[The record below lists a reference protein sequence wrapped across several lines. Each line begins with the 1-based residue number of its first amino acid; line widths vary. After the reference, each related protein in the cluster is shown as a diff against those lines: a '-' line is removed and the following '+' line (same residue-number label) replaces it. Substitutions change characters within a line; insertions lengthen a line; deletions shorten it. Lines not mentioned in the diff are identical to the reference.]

1 MTQRANSTDTQGT
14 TQPATNFAGSVN
26 SGATVTTFPL
36 AAGANVTVTRLNGAM
51 SAAGTTVGQTVER
64 DSDGGFWDAT
74 HNVAVPPDFTSLQAG
89 DDMRA

>member
-14 TQPATNFAGSVN
+14 TQPASNFANSVT
-26 SGATVTTFPL
+26 GAVTVTTFPL
-36 AAGANVTVTRLNGAM
+36 AAGASITVTRLNGEM
-51 SAAGTTVGQTVER
+51 SAAGTTVGQAVER

-74 HNVAVPPDFTSLQAG
+74 HNVRVPCDYTSLQAG